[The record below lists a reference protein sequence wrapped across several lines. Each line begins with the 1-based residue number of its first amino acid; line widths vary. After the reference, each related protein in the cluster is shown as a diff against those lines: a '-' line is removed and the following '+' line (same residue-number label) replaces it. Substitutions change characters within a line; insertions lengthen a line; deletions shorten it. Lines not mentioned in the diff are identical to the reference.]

1 MYTLPEGTT
10 RKEADGIRKF
20 RYCSECGGTAFL
32 FAELGSDRLKIG
44 CRHHPD
50 ATVVKDYTPRDPM
63 LEMVGVY
70 DKGDRKRM
78 TETIGQEKAT
88 ALMAQG
94 IPLNGVI
101 TKVELRKVFATVW
114 PGADALAVFKG
125 VAICEAFGLHP
136 LMKHLFLI
144 PFNTKVSKRGEPDR
158 WEEVYEPVLGI
169 AATRLIAG
177 KHGEWSFD
185 DMSPRVMTE
194 EEQLKVWGKTYPD
207 DVCAITILLNKWGGK
222 TYGYGRWPKEVR
234 GRDGKTRANEPKG
247 TDKGNSMENMAMVRS
262 ERNALGKLAPEPDV
276 LNGVRTM
283 DERYMTVEDGAGTVE
298 AVFTTEGERVNPS
311 TGEIENQRDGEFHEL
326 PGEDTEAPPEPPVE
340 AGPDGDVSTGDSGP
354 PAASADMAIP
364 AVKKAKLPTKQE
376 YEDLKTLLRTC
387 GVDGT
392 DLGNF
397 CNGDPHYWG
406 ITVVEDLKR
415 GQYETVKAAL
425 GTGVL
430 KAEAK

>member
-1 MYTLPEGTT
+1 MHLLPEGTT
-10 RKEADGIRKF
+10 KREAEKLRKF

-50 ATVVKDYTPRDPM
+50 ATIVKDYTPRDPM
-63 LEMVGVY
+63 LERVGVY
-70 DKGDRKRM
+70 DRGDRERM

-101 TKVELRKVFATVW
+101 TKVQLMEVFHTVW
-114 PGADALAVFKG
+114 PGADDLAVFKG

-158 WEEVYEPVLGI
+158 WEDVYEPVLGI

-207 DVCAITILLNKWGGK
+207 DICAITILLNKWGGK

-234 GRDGKTRANEPKG
+234 GRDGKVRVNEPKG
-247 TDKGNSMENMAMVRS
+247 TDKGNSMENMAMIRS

-283 DERYMTVEDGAGTVE
+283 DERYMSIERADGQVE
-298 AVFTTEGERVNPS
+298 AAFTAEGERVDPA
-311 TGEIENQRDGEFHEL
+311 TGEILGDPADITDVEI
-326 PGEDTEAPPEPPVE
+326 PGAEPEPQPEPEPEPPPEPAP
-340 AGPDGDVSTGDSGP
+340 
-354 PAASADMAIP
+354 
-364 AVKKAKLPTKQE
+364 KAKAKAKPPEREPAKDETPVTHAQGKEIERLFSH
-376 YEDLKTLLRTC
+376 
-387 GVDGT
+387 DGAF
-392 DLGNF
+392 DPASMGEF
-397 CNGDPHYWG
+397 CNAQRNWG
-406 ITVVEDLKR
+406 IRQIVQLKKWQYDIIVDCFSR
-415 GQYETVKAAL
+415 GS
-425 GTGVL
+425 
-430 KAEAK
+430 